1 MVGSTGS
8 LQCDV
13 IQLRTFCYTTHNKV
27 DFLYFL
33 FYKSEYK
40 NRLRFWEKL
49 WFLFVRMF
57 VWMAICTHIVQLYT
71 LCVQLYSLVCHAMV
85 ESRLAAVRW
94 QYKPV
99 LSSIEK
105 LTSIWWKEENSWT
118 LNRNICHDL
127 KSMKIYILSPSWH
140 TGKAPDLSTNI
151 IFLKIKCFDKL
162 LTELFPNLEIEI
174 YCTMS

>member
-1 MVGSTGS
+1 MITWDHYALIRPTSMNISHLYNQQINYQRSTIWLSEIVVLWHMVGSTGS

-13 IQLRTFCYTTHNKV
+13 IQLRTFCYTTNKV
-27 DFLYFL
+27 DFLFFL

-40 NRLRFWEKL
+40 NRLRFWEKI

-85 ESRLAAVRW
+85 QSRLAAVWW

-105 LTSIWWKEENSWT
+105 LTSISWKEENS
-118 LNRNICHDL
+118 
-127 KSMKIYILSPSWH
+127 
-140 TGKAPDLSTNI
+140 
-151 IFLKIKCFDKL
+151 
-162 LTELFPNLEIEI
+162 
-174 YCTMS
+174 